1 MMSLILSSIKKQLII
16 MTVRNRNL
24 LTITATVIG
33 GFSLVVFSK
42 ISRDIIFDGL
52 NLCSTTAFNMTFGS
66 LALFTSSLLAGFMAS
81 IIVIRNNYLPHIFLS
96 VFILAKMSFMAVCE
110 QWVSQIWFEVGL
122 SAALITG
129 LWLGHYA
136 ALKFP
141 LAPV

>member
-1 MMSLILSSIKKQLII
+1 
-16 MTVRNRNL
+16 MTARNRNL
-24 LTITATVIG
+24 LIATATVIG

-52 NLCSTTAFNMTFGS
+52 IVCNSTTLDLS
-66 LALFTSSLLAGFMAS
+66 LGGLSFFTSSVLAGFMTS
-81 IIVIRNNYLPHIFLS
+81 IIVMRANYWPHIFMSS
-96 VFILAKMSFMAVCE
+96 VILAKIFLINSCGVEAQFILEMALNV
-110 QWVSQIWFEVGL
+110 I
-122 SAALITG
+122 LILG